1 MGREAWAA
9 WVVPR
14 RVWVVTDNME
24 HAAKCVIDAQQL
36 VKIYQ
41 NGSEELKVLDD
52 VSLQV
57 FKGDFMAILGP
68 SGSGKSTL
76 MNILGCLD
84 LPSSGQYSLDGLD
97 VLKASENELAE
108 IRNIKIGFIFQK
120 FNLLPRLTAVQNVM
134 LPLLYR
140 GVKEEEALGLAQEK
154 LTLLGLEAR
163 LHHRPNEL
171 SGGQQQR
178 VAIARAII
186 GNPQLLLAD
195 EPTGNLDSKS
205 SEDAM
210 RIFKELNAQGNTI
223 LIITHDT
230 EVAEQVDKIV
240 YIRDGKIY
248 ENH

>member
-1 MGREAWAA
+1 MIHSSKW
-9 WVVPR
+9 
-14 RVWVVTDNME
+14 
-24 HAAKCVIDAQQL
+24 VIDANHI

-57 FKGDFMAILGP
+57 SEGEFMAILGP

-76 MNILGCLD
+76 MNIIGCLD
-84 LPSSGQYSLDGLD
+84 LPTSGEYSLDGLD
-97 VLKASENELAE
+97 VLKASGNELAE
-108 IRNIKIGFIFQK
+108 IRNKKIGFIFQK
-120 FNLLPRLTAVQNVM
+120 FNLLPRLTAMQNVM

-140 GVKEEEALGLAQEK
+140 GVKEADAMKLAKEK
-154 LTLLGLEAR
+154 LTILGLGAR

-205 SEDAM
+205 SADAIE
-210 RIFKELNAQGNTI
+210 IFKELNQQGNTI
-223 LIITHDT
+223 VIITHDV
-230 EVAEQVDKIV
+230 EVAEQVEKIV
-240 YIRDGKIY
+240 YIRDGRIY

>member
-1 MGREAWAA
+1 MALVAWVAWAA
-9 WVVPR
+9 R
-14 RVWVVTDNME
+14 RRGCNIME
-24 HAAKCVIDAQQL
+24 VKCVIDAANL

-41 NGSEELKVLDD
+41 NGTEELKVLDD
-52 VSLQV
+52 VSIKV
-57 FKGDFMAILGP
+57 FAGDFMAVLGP

-84 LPSSGQYSLDGLD
+84 VPTSGQYSLDGLD
-97 VLKASENELAE
+97 VLKATENELAE
-108 IRNIKIGFIFQK
+108 IRNKKIGFIFQK
-120 FNLLPRLTAVQNVM
+120 FNLLPRLTALQNVM

-140 GVKEEEALGLAQEK
+140 GLPEAEALALAREK

-163 LHHRPNEL
+163 LGHRPNEL

-178 VAIARAII
+178 VAIARAIV
-186 GNPQLLLAD
+186 GNPKLLLAD

-210 RIFKELNAQGNTI
+210 QIFKELNEQGNTI
-223 LIITHDT
+223 VIITHDV
-230 EVAEQVDKIV
+230 EVADQVKKLV
-240 YIRDGKIY
+240 YIRDGKLY

>member
-1 MGREAWAA
+1 
-9 WVVPR
+9 
-14 RVWVVTDNME
+14 ME
-24 HAAKCVIDAQQL
+24 GKCVIDAANL

-41 NGSEELKVLDD
+41 NGTEELKVLDD
-52 VSLQV
+52 VSIKVLA
-57 FKGDFMAILGP
+57 GDFMAVLGP

-84 LPSSGQYSLDGLD
+84 VPTSGQYSLDGFD
-97 VLKASENELAE
+97 VLKATENELAE
-108 IRNIKIGFIFQK
+108 IRNKEIGFIFQK
-120 FNLLPRLTAVQNVM
+120 FNLLPRLTALQNVM

-140 GVKEEEALGLAQEK
+140 GQPEAEALALAREK

-163 LHHRPNEL
+163 LGHRPNEL

-178 VAIARAII
+178 VAIARAIV
-186 GNPQLLLAD
+186 GNPKLLLAD

-210 RIFKELNAQGNTI
+210 QIFKELNEQGNTI
-223 LIITHDT
+223 VIITHDV
-230 EVAEQVDKIV
+230 EVADQVKKLV
-240 YIRDGKIY
+240 YIRDGKLY

>member
-1 MGREAWAA
+1 M
-9 WVVPR
+9 
-14 RVWVVTDNME
+14 TNSSS
-24 HAAKCVIDAQQL
+24 CVIDANHI

-52 VSLQV
+52 VSIKV
-57 FKGDFMAILGP
+57 FHSDFMAILGP

-84 LPSSGQYSLDGLD
+84 LPTSGQYYLDGLD

-108 IRNIKIGFIFQK
+108 IRNKKIGFIFQK
-120 FNLLPRLTAVQNVM
+120 FNLLPRLTALQNVM

-140 GVKEEEALGLAQEK
+140 GIDEGEAMDLAREK

-163 LHHRPNEL
+163 IGHKPNEL

-178 VAIARAII
+178 VAIARAIV
-186 GNPQLLLAD
+186 GSPELLLAD

-210 RIFKELNAQGNTI
+210 AIFEELNRQGNTI
-223 LIITHDT
+223 VIITHNA
-230 EVAEQVDKIV
+230 EVAERVNKLV
-240 YIRDGKIY
+240 YIRDGRLY
-248 ENH
+248 ENN

>member
-1 MGREAWAA
+1 M
-9 WVVPR
+9 
-14 RVWVVTDNME
+14 TISSS
-24 HAAKCVIDAQQL
+24 CVIDANNI

-52 VSLQV
+52 VSIKVLHS
-57 FKGDFMAILGP
+57 DFIAVLGP

-84 LPSSGQYSLDGLD
+84 LPTSGQYYLDGLD

-108 IRNIKIGFIFQK
+108 IRNKKIGFIFQK
-120 FNLLPRLTAVQNVM
+120 FNLLPRLTALQNVM

-140 GVKEEEALGLAQEK
+140 GVNEGEAMELAREK

-163 LHHRPNEL
+163 LGHRPNEL

-178 VAIARAII
+178 VAIARAIV
-186 GNPQLLLAD
+186 GSPELLLAD

-210 RIFKELNAQGNTI
+210 AIFEELNRQGNTI
-223 LIITHDT
+223 VIITHNV
-230 EVAEQVDKIV
+230 EVAERVNKLV
-240 YIRDGKIY
+240 YIRDGRLY
-248 ENH
+248 ENN

>member
-1 MGREAWAA
+1 M
-9 WVVPR
+9 V
-14 RVWVVTDNME
+14 
-24 HAAKCVIDAQQL
+24 HSSKCVIDANNI

-41 NGSEELKVLDD
+41 NGSDELKVLDD
-52 VSLQV
+52 VNLQV
-57 FKGDFMAILGP
+57 SEGDFMAVLGP

-84 LPSSGQYSLDGLD
+84 LPTSGEYSLDGLD

-108 IRNIKIGFIFQK
+108 IRNKKIGFIFQK
-120 FNLLPRLTAVQNVM
+120 FNLLPRLTAMQNVM

-140 GVKEEEALGLAQEK
+140 GINEAQAMELAREK
-154 LTLLGLEAR
+154 LTILGLGTR

-205 SEDAM
+205 SADAIE
-210 RIFKELNAQGNTI
+210 IFKELNQQGNTI
-223 LIITHDT
+223 VIITHDA
-230 EVAEQVDKIV
+230 EVAEQVEKIV
-240 YIRDGKIY
+240 YIRDGRIY

>member
-1 MGREAWAA
+1 
-9 WVVPR
+9 
-14 RVWVVTDNME
+14 ME
-24 HAAKCVIDAQQL
+24 QKCIIDAAHL

-41 NGSEELKVLDD
+41 NGSEELMVLDD
-52 VSLQV
+52 VSIKV
-57 FKGDFMAILGP
+57 FDSDFMAVLGP

-84 LPSSGQYSLDGLD
+84 VPTSGQYYLDGLD
-97 VLKASENELAE
+97 VLTATDNELAE
-108 IRNIKIGFIFQK
+108 IRNKKIGFIFQK
-120 FNLLPRLTAVQNVM
+120 FNLLPRLTALQNVM

-140 GVKEEEALGLAQEK
+140 GMEEAEAMELAREK
-154 LTLLGLEAR
+154 LTILGLEAR
-163 LHHRPNEL
+163 LGHRPNEL

-178 VAIARAII
+178 VAIARAIV

-210 RIFKELNAQGNTI
+210 RIFRELNEQGNTI
-223 LIITHDT
+223 VIITHDV
-230 EVAEQVDKIV
+230 EVANQVKKLV
-240 YIRDGKIY
+240 YIRDGKLY